1 MGCRRQY
8 DNRAGSSAYGPDAR
22 VCGFERSAL
31 RLPWARLI
39 DPGPI
44 DGELVEHARRAVAA
58 CLRVALILEDDGRD
72 AR

>member
-1 MGCRRQY
+1 
-8 DNRAGSSAYGPDAR
+8 

-31 RLPWARLI
+31 SLPWARLI

-44 DGELVEHARRAVAA
+44 DGELVEHARRAVAT
-58 CLRVALILEDDGRD
+58 CPRVALILEDDGRD